1 MGVQLDVEGREVP
14 ATTVGSPALPQQ
26 KTRPAKPDL
35 ITVLSAPVPG
45 QTGFDDTTLGLDDAL
60 FPLHALQGDRA

>member
-14 ATTVGSPALPQQ
+14 ATTVGTPALPQQ
-26 KTRPAKPDL
+26 KTRCAKPDL

-45 QTGFDDTTLGLDDAL
+45 QPGLADTTPGLDHAL
-60 FPLHALQGDRA
+60 FPFPALQGDPR